1 MLRRYFV
8 IALMVCAAWACV
20 TAAAAEGPAYS
31 VSGKAVRVGDKVTV
45 EFKVSHR
52 AVGGELVNGHR
63 VVETSQS
70 GAFKLVEGRRASM
83 VANLAGDRQPN
94 KAAAETKPVAS
105 LDDVDSGLRVDVIS
119 VKGVDKVLVT
129 ASVIEGGATTW
140 AEAKV
145 LDVVVKP
152 AEK

>member
-1 MLRRYFV
+1 
-8 IALMVCAAWACV
+8 
-20 TAAAAEGPAYS
+20 
-31 VSGKAVRVGDKVTV
+31 
-45 EFKVSHR
+45 
-52 AVGGELVNGHR
+52 
-63 VVETSQS
+63 
-70 GAFKLVEGRRASM
+70 M